1 MAGTE
6 YTLTGFDDFSERQLV
21 VFVKPL
27 PGTRVCGVCGVVPF
41 RSVLLPCGHV
51 LCQVCR
57 GQIPTEGGTCPLDGM
72 ELAKDDIV
80 ALTFKQCYLNQH
92 RVFCVAG
99 REQWCF
105 EGRLCDLKEHLTE
118 CGSDSWRCPICQQ
131 SVVRSAAVEHCR
143 QCSAES
149 PPRKLVSTPSISSA
163 LEKLG
168 DMRKVLEGILER
180 ASREDFDKTAV
191 LHGVNSLKERVASL
205 EGQFANIEKQ
215 TSGDRCGSL
224 LSALKTAAFTPGPYR
239 SVSKHGNFI
248 GTCVFPDVYA
258 GNVPLRKGTSES
270 RHKLSSQICTVA
282 GYTFKLECCFT
293 QLKTGLTTT
302 LAIAICEGA
311 WDSCVEWPFSKQ
323 VTLIL
328 THPVCMD
335 RDKRL
340 PVERM
345 LIFMEGKKPRRR
357 SVNLYNNPVKFK
369 WEDVERQGFIANNS
383 LYVNV
388 EFE

>member
-51 LCQVCR
+51 LCRVCR

-80 ALTFKQCYLNQH
+80 ALTFKQCYLKQH

-118 CGSDSWRCPICQQ
+118 CGSDNWRCPICQQ

-149 PPRKLVSTPSISSA
+149 PPRKLVSTPAISSA

-205 EGQFANIEKQ
+205 ESQFANIEKQ

-258 GNVPLRKGTSES
+258 GNVPLLLSATFRSIATVKSGAMPGTEYTLTGFDDFPERQLVVFVKPLPSTRVCGVCGVVPFRS
-270 RHKLSSQICTVA
+270 VLLPCGHVLCQVCRGQIPTEGGTCPLDGMEFADADIVRV
-282 GYTFKLECCFT
+282 TFK
-293 QLKTGLTTT
+293 QSWSS
-302 LAIAICEGA
+302 IASSA
-311 WDSCVEWPFSKQ
+311 SPVVSSAASK
-323 VTLIL
+323 VGYAT
-328 THPVCMD
+328 
-335 RDKRL
+335 
-340 PVERM
+340 
-345 LIFMEGKKPRRR
+345 
-357 SVNLYNNPVKFK
+357 
-369 WEDVERQGFIANNS
+369 
-383 LYVNV
+383 
-388 EFE
+388 